1 MYFFEKI
8 NQNDKLIARLIN
20 GDLTADLADTKWE
33 VMDSLSIVVTGL
45 FPRSV
50 LNWTSC
56 GGLNSF

>member
-33 VMDSLSIVVTGL
+33 V
-45 FPRSV
+45 RE
-50 LNWTSC
+50 SC
-56 GGLNSF
+56 KQL